1 MNPEPDEEALS
12 PSFRLTVA
20 FLERYPG
27 YRRRLSLTPENA
39 RFDPVLWN
47 SGLATLR
54 ALLIEVAEGRRL
66 AVSQA
71 DMDEAV
77 RNLVE
82 GVVLRSRS
90 WPEEPPS

>member
-1 MNPEPDEEALS
+1 MNQEPDEEALS
-12 PSFRLTVA
+12 PTFRLTVA
-20 FLERYPG
+20 FLERYPQ
-27 YRRRLSLTPENA
+27 YRQRLSLTPENA

-54 ALLIEVAEGRRL
+54 ALLVEVAEGRRL
-66 AVSQA
+66 AVTEA

-82 GVVLRSRS
+82 GVVLRSRGR
-90 WPEEPPS
+90 PEERPS

>member
-1 MNPEPDEEALS
+1 MNDLPDEEALS

-54 ALLIEVAEGRRL
+54 ALLVDVAERGHL
-66 AVSQA
+66 AVSEA
-71 DMDEAV
+71 DIDEAV

-82 GVVLRSRS
+82 GVVLRSRG
-90 WPEEPPS
+90 WPGGPPS